1 MITIEYIFRKEFY
14 IVKIRKIETNI
25 KRNLYLHSSEIS
37 FSPLPSSLESNIIR
51 IYPEYHF
58 QSLLGFGG
66 AITESAGYAF
76 HSLSKDL
83 QDEVIKECFSPNG
96 LNYVLCRLP
105 IGSCDF
111 SIQSYSYSYQENLSD
126 FSVKHDLKYII
137 PTIKAAQKENPS
149 LSFLASPWSPPAF
162 MKSNHRLSN
171 GGKLLDNYKKVW
183 ANYLVKYIK
192 SYQELGIPIDYMTIQ
207 NEPNAKQPWESC
219 HYTAEEEANLLKYE
233 LYPVFRKYN
242 LKTKLLIWDHNKDN
256 ILTRSTDILL
266 KYHCLN
272 EVAGI
277 AFHWYTGGHF
287 ENLQLLSHLF
297 PNQLLLH
304 TEGCTGYSHFRPN
317 DELFNAE
324 MYAHEIIEDFN
335 HGVHGFIDWNI
346 LLDYHG
352 GPNHAKNYC
361 NSPIM
366 ISKKKDNY
374 IKTPAFYYISHISRY
389 AKPNAKR
396 IHFSKFS
403 DNICVTSFQN
413 PDKSVMIVLLNKT
426 DKSIEYNLCYQ
437 NKTFHDNLDSH
448 AIVTW
453 IIDEV

>member
-1 MITIEYIFRKEFY
+1 MH
-14 IVKIRKIETNI
+14 KIEI
-25 KRNLYLHSSEIS
+25 
-37 FSPLPSSLESNIIR
+37 
-51 IYPEYHF
+51 
-58 QSLLGFGG
+58 

-111 SIQSYSYSYQENLSD
+111 S
-126 FSVKHDLKYII
+126 VKHDLKYMI

-162 MKSNHRLSN
+162 
-171 GGKLLDNYKKVW
+171 
-183 ANYLVKYIK
+183 
-192 SYQELGIPIDYMTIQ
+192 
-207 NEPNAKQPWESC
+207 
-219 HYTAEEEANLLKYE
+219 
-233 LYPVFRKYN
+233 
-242 LKTKLLIWDHNKDN
+242 
-256 ILTRSTDILL
+256 
-266 KYHCLN
+266 
-272 EVAGI
+272 
-277 AFHWYTGGHF
+277 
-287 ENLQLLSHLF
+287 
-297 PNQLLLH
+297 
-304 TEGCTGYSHFRPN
+304 
-317 DELFNAE
+317 
-324 MYAHEIIEDFN
+324 
-335 HGVHGFIDWNI
+335 
-346 LLDYHG
+346 
-352 GPNHAKNYC
+352 
-361 NSPIM
+361 M

-403 DNICVTSFQN
+403 DNICVTAFQN

>member
-1 MITIEYIFRKEFY
+1 MH
-14 IVKIRKIETNI
+14 KIEI
-25 KRNLYLHSSEIS
+25 
-37 FSPLPSSLESNIIR
+37 
-51 IYPEYHF
+51 
-58 QSLLGFGG
+58 

-126 FSVKHDLKYII
+126 FSVKHDLKYMI

-162 MKSNHRLSN
+162 
-171 GGKLLDNYKKVW
+171 
-183 ANYLVKYIK
+183 
-192 SYQELGIPIDYMTIQ
+192 
-207 NEPNAKQPWESC
+207 
-219 HYTAEEEANLLKYE
+219 
-233 LYPVFRKYN
+233 
-242 LKTKLLIWDHNKDN
+242 
-256 ILTRSTDILL
+256 
-266 KYHCLN
+266 
-272 EVAGI
+272 
-277 AFHWYTGGHF
+277 
-287 ENLQLLSHLF
+287 
-297 PNQLLLH
+297 
-304 TEGCTGYSHFRPN
+304 
-317 DELFNAE
+317 
-324 MYAHEIIEDFN
+324 
-335 HGVHGFIDWNI
+335 
-346 LLDYHG
+346 
-352 GPNHAKNYC
+352 
-361 NSPIM
+361 M

-403 DNICVTSFQN
+403 DNICVTAFQN